1 MSSGLAAG
9 TFGIANICYL
19 LMPQNMKK
27 QSILKKYITSVS
39 IEALI
44 VFSFVFISAVG
55 CKDPDQP
62 AGQPNDTAAVAG
74 EYTAELTHAPMVP
87 LPRNYS
93 HPEKAIVNLE
103 VVEKVMQLADG
114 VKYTYWTFGGSVPGP
129 FIRIQEGDE
138 VEMHLSNNPNNK
150 MPHNI
155 DLHAVSGPGGGAE
168 ATLTV
173 PGHTSIFSFRALK
186 PGIYVYHCATAPVG
200 MHIAN
205 GMYGLILVDPKE
217 GYPKVDKEFYLMQ
230 GEFYTKGKNGE
241 PGLQPFDMDKAI
253 REQPEYVVFN
263 GAVGGAS
270 GANALRAK
278 VGDRVRI
285 YVGNGGPNL
294 VSSFHIIGQIFDNVY
309 EEGGNQVHQNIQT
322 TLIPSGGAAIVE
334 FTCREPGVYNIVD
347 HSIFRAF
354 NQGAVAQLVVTG
366 AADKMIYSGK
376 IKDEL
381 YQPGAAVADESDV
394 PAGPPIPDL
403 PLEVRYKS
411 GHELFEMNCSS
422 CHQTT
427 GLGVPGAFPP
437 LAKSDFLMARS
448 DKGIGVLLNGINN
461 EPITVNGNHFQGVM
475 PKLNLSDEQIADILS
490 YVRNS
495 WGNKSPVVQEK
506 EVKKVRIQ

>member
-1 MSSGLAAG
+1 MPAG
-9 TFGIANICYL
+9 D
-19 LMPQNMKK
+19 
-27 QSILKKYITSVS
+27 
-39 IEALI
+39 
-44 VFSFVFISAVG
+44 ISAVI
-55 CKDPDQP
+55 
-62 AGQPNDTAAVAG
+62 G
-74 EYTAELTHAPMVP
+74 EYKAELTHAPAVP
-87 LPRNYS
+87 VAGSYT
-93 HPEKAIVNLE
+93 HPEKVIVHLE

-114 VKYTYWTFGGSVPGP
+114 VTYTYWTFGGSVPGP
-129 FIRIQEGDE
+129 FIRVQEGDE

-173 PGHTSIFSFRALK
+173 PGHSSVFSFRALK
-186 PGIYVYHCATAPVG
+186 SGVYVYHCATAPVG

-205 GMYGLILVDPKE
+205 GMYGLILVEPRG

-241 PGLQPFDMDKAI
+241 TGLQPFDMDKAI
-253 REQPEYVVFN
+253 KEEPEYVVFN
-263 GAVGGAS
+263 GSVGGAS
-270 GANALRAK
+270 GSHALRAN

-309 EEGGNQVHQNIQT
+309 EEGGSTVHQNIQT
-322 TLIPSGGAAIVE
+322 TLIPAGGAAIVE
-334 FTCREPGVYNIVD
+334 FVCREPGVYNIVD

-366 AADKMIYSGK
+366 QADKHIYSGK

-381 YQPGAAVADESDV
+381 YQPGQVAQEESEAPVD
-394 PAGPPIPDL
+394 ASAPDL
-403 PLEVRYKS
+403 PLEQRYKL
-411 GHELFEMNCSS
+411 GHELFELNCSS

-437 LAKSDFLMARS
+437 LAKSDYLMSRS
-448 DKGIGVLLNGINN
+448 DKGIGILLRGINS
-461 EPITVNGNHFQGVM
+461 EPITVNGIHFQGVM
-475 PKLNLSDEQIADILS
+475 PKLSLSDDQIANILT

-506 EVKKVRIQ
+506 EVKKVRNQ